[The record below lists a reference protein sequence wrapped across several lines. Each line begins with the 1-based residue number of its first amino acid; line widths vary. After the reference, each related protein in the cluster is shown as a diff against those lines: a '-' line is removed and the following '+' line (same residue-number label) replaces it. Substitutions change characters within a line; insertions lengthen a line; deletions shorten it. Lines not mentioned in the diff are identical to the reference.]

1 MRIIIE
7 HLDPEIFPWS
17 LLEYKHISKL
27 MGKENVLFTH
37 VANKKDQQLL
47 AALGEVK
54 KESFKI
60 LASKHHKQFNIKRIC
75 VLDPAAEKPLQPEDA
90 DIFDYFVFGGVLG
103 NDPMDGRTEVEIS
116 SFFPFSGKRHLGN
129 KQMSTDTAVHVLKK
143 VVVEKKTCN
152 ELVFVDDI
160 EIVLGEG
167 YSNILPYRYLVV
179 DDKVVFTPGLID
191 LLQKE
196 E

>member
-7 HLDPEIFPWS
+7 HLDPQIFPWS
-17 LLEYKHISKL
+17 LLEYQHISKL
-27 MGKENVLFTH
+27 VGRENILFTN
-37 VANKKDQQLL
+37 VARKKDQQLL
-47 AALGEVK
+47 MPFGNVG
-54 KESFKI
+54 KESFKT
-60 LASKHHKQFNIKRIC
+60 LAGKHPGRFNIKRVC
-75 VLDPAAEKPLQPEDA
+75 VLDPAAEKQLMPDDA
-90 DIFDYFVFGGVLG
+90 ERFDYFVLGGVLG

-129 KQMSTDTAVHVLKK
+129 KQMSTDTATHVLKK
-143 VVVEKKTCN
+143 VISEKKKFN
-152 ELVFVDDI
+152 ELVFVDDM

-179 DDKVVFTPGLID
+179 DDKVIFTPGLID